1 MTIAIPPARNTDSA
15 ITPTDIPTV
24 PAVVGARLSV
34 PLVTGDRVT
43 YANLDH
49 AASAPCLEQVRDAVD
64 ELLPWYAS
72 VHRGAGFASQVS
84 TKVYEQARDTLRRF
98 VGARSSDTVVFTRN
112 TTDSLNLLAKS
123 LPRRTSVVLFDT
135 EHHAALL
142 PWRGPNVR
150 RVQTP
155 ESPAAAVPALE
166 AALKLCPEG
175 PRLVVVTGASNVT
188 GELWPVADLAAVARR
203 YGARIALDAAQLAP
217 HRPVDIKALDVDYV
231 ALSGHKLYAPYGAGA
246 LIGRAD
252 WLQAAEPYLVGG
264 GATKN
269 VVDWGDHLGV
279 AWSAVPERHEAGSP
293 NVVGVHALAAAC
305 DTITRHGWDRIVA
318 HEQALLT
325 RLREGLRTIPGLH
338 ELSIFHGDHDR
349 VGVVSF
355 TIHGHEAGLIAAA
368 LSAEYGIGVRDGAFC
383 AHVATRRLL
392 DRVDATEQRALRAS
406 LGLGSTVEHVDRLVA
421 ALRTLVTEGP
431 KWTYAQQDG
440 RWVPADDT
448 RPLPPFV
455 AS

>member
-1 MTIAIPPARNTDSA
+1 MTLAVPHPRTAQ
-15 ITPTDIPTV
+15 PTV
-24 PAVVGARLSV
+24 PPVVGARLSV
-34 PLVTGDRVT
+34 PLVTGERVG

-72 VHRGAGFASQVS
+72 VHRGAGLASQVS

-98 VGARSSDTVVFTRN
+98 VGARSTDTVVFTRN
-112 TTDSLNLLAKS
+112 TTDSLNLLARS

-150 RVQTP
+150 RIQTP
-155 ESPAAAVPALE
+155 ESGAAAIPALE
-166 AALKLCPEG
+166 AALRECPEG

-188 GELWPVADLAAVARR
+188 GELWPVAELAAVARR
-203 YGARIALDAAQLAP
+203 YGARIVLDAAQLAP
-217 HRPVDIKALDVDYV
+217 HRQVDIKTLDVDYAV
-231 ALSGHKLYAPYGAGA
+231 LSGHKLYAPFGAGA

-252 WLQAAEPYLVGG
+252 WLQAADPYLVGG
-264 GATKN
+264 GATKS

-305 DTITRHGWDRIVA
+305 EAITRHGWDQIVA

-325 RLREGLRTIPGLH
+325 RLREGLATIPGLS
-338 ELSIFHGDHDR
+338 ELSLFGSGHDR

-355 TIHGHEAGLIAAA
+355 AIEGQEAGLIAAA

-392 DRVDATEQRALRAS
+392 ARTGATEQRALRAS
-406 LGLGSTVEHVDRLVA
+406 LGLGSTAEHVDRLVG
-421 ALRTLVTEGP
+421 ALRTLVADGP
-431 KWTYAQQDG
+431 KWTYVLDDG
-440 RWVPADDT
+440 RWVPEHDP
-448 RPLPPFV
+448 RPLPPFI
-455 AS
+455 AG